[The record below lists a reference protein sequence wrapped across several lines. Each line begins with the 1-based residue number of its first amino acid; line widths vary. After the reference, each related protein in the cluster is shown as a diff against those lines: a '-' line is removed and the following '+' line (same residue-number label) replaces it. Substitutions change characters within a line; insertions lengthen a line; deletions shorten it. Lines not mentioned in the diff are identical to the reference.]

1 MCKYILISGK
11 DLANGIFLSFQYP
24 TPSILARPYIKRPK
38 KALVVMSPGFFS
50 IHCLENYL

>member
-24 TPSILARPYIKRPK
+24 TPSMLARPYIKRPK